1 MKNIIGGL
9 FVKSIRGI
17 FKKNTQPIS
26 EEATQK
32 EAKEIGRKLQMLS
45 RSLEK
50 DIEKYME
57 EHIKEH
63 IKERIKEP
71 IKEKNILEMVAAE
84 FNFWNIIRE
93 DRLIVLVKKTKGY
106 RQIHE
111 VCAQLD
117 KKVELDFRSHIF
129 HYVRNGNIYDSN
141 TDNVLEK
148 RLAVIISPFKPY
160 AESSD
165 VGILVNN
172 SERRRL
178 LPKIFF
184 FK

>member
-57 EHIKEH
+57 EH

>member
-57 EHIKEH
+57 EHIKE
-63 IKERIKEP
+63 RIEEP
-71 IKEKNILEMVAAE
+71 IKEKNIPEMVAAE

-93 DRLIVLVKKTKGY
+93 DRLIALVKKTKGY
-106 RQIHE
+106 KQIHE

-117 KKVELDFRSHIF
+117 KKVELDFKSHIF

-148 RLAVIISPFKPY
+148 RLSVLISPFKPY

>member
-57 EHIKEH
+57 EHIKE
-63 IKERIKEP
+63 RIKEP
-71 IKEKNILEMVAAE
+71 IKEKNIPEMVAAE

-93 DRLIVLVKKTKGY
+93 DRLIALVKKTKGY

-148 RLAVIISPFKPY
+148 RISVLISPFKPY
-160 AESSD
+160 AESPD

-172 SERRRL
+172 LERRRL